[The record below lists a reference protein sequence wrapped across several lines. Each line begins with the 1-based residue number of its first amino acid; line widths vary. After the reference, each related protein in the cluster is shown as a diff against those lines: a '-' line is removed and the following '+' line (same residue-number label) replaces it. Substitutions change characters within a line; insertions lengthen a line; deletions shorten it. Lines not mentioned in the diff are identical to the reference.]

1 MINKLTKGAIIAIT
15 AVMLVFHFNS
25 VYAGIPVGTWRAHP
39 SYNNA
44 TFSLKAF
51 GKIMVLSDGAVY
63 FYDPSD
69 NSVYTIDKTGGL
81 SDTDIAAIG
90 YCKTENAVLIVY
102 SNGNLDILYSNET
115 IYNCTDL
122 KNNNIGNVQINEL
135 KIIDNLSYISTN
147 IGLVIFDVKRRE
159 IKNTYRFDSPVNSSV
174 LINDSIFCG
183 TDKGIYLGNTKDNLL
198 DISKWKMLKNI
209 KFIDL
214 FEFDRQLSGRSYDNK
229 VWTINKNKGGLSLI
243 TSNKANAISYL
254 NDNRLALIHDTI
266 VSIYSDFR
274 NNFNNYTNYNFKN
287 TINSIETDKD
297 IWWLSQGLEGL
308 CQYRL
313 TEENGLVVINQ
324 GIKPNSP
331 RRNLFHSVSWP
342 EPGRLLIVGGC
353 HDIIYT
359 SNTEYPGTVMIFEND
374 KWSYLEDD
382 LSTKTGLKYVN
393 LTEAAQD
400 PFDKNHI
407 FVGSTGQGLY
417 EFRDNKFYKL
427 HSWNNSALKS
437 IINDNEKN
445 KNNYVRISALQYDNK
460 GNLWMAN
467 NEIDTIIRVLEPD
480 GNWFS
485 LYYDEL
491 QGLPTLKQLRFDK
504 KGRIWIN
511 SSRYLPGL
519 FCIDTKNTL
528 KDNNDD
534 VVRFSSSY
542 FKNQDGITE
551 EIYDIYFYEYDLDG
565 HMWIGTD
572 KGIFV
577 LKNPD
582 TFITDADPVFERIKI
597 PRNDGT
603 DLADY
608 LLNGVSTTAIYIDQG
623 NRKWIGTSNYGVF
636 FISPDGTE
644 TLEHFT
650 VNNSPLPSNS
660 ILSITED
667 GQNGSVFFGTSLGLV
682 EYGGQA
688 RDPEESLSKS
698 NILVYPNPVKPDF
711 DGYVTI
717 TGLTSNSTIRITSNS
732 GKLVHQG
739 TSNGGSYSW
748 NLNDYN
754 GHPVPSGVYHAVI
767 TNSENNKS
775 ESASITVI
783 R

>member
-1 MINKLTKGAIIAIT
+1 MIKKLTRGIVTALIAIT
-15 AVMLVFHFNS
+15 VLLPFNK
-25 VYAGIPVGTWRAHP
+25 VKAGIPVGTWRAHP
-39 SYNNA
+39 AYNNA

-51 GKIMVLSDGAVY
+51 GKIMVLSEGAIY
-63 FYDPSD
+63 YYDPSD
-69 NSVYTIDKTGGL
+69 NSVYTIDKAGGL

-90 YCKTENAVLIVY
+90 FCKTENAVLIVY
-102 SNGNLDILYSNET
+102 SNGNIDILYSDET

-122 KNNNIGNVQINEL
+122 KNNNIGSVQINEL
-135 KIIDNLSYISTN
+135 RFIDNYAYISTN
-147 IGLVIFDVKRRE
+147 IGLIIFDVNRRE
-159 IKNTYRFDSPVNSSV
+159 IKNTYRFDSPVNSFV
-174 LINDSIFCG
+174 LINDSLFCG
-183 TDKGIYLGNTKDNLL
+183 TDKGIYLGKTDDNLL
-198 DISKWKMLKNI
+198 DFSKWKMFRNI

-214 FEFDRQLSGRSYDNK
+214 FEFNGYLSGRSYDNK
-229 VWTINKNKGGLSLI
+229 VWTINKKNGGLSLI
-243 TSNKANAISYL
+243 TTKVNAISYI
-254 NDNRLALIHDTI
+254 NDKQLALIHDTV
-266 VSIYSDFR
+266 VSIYSDYK
-274 NNFNNYTNYNFKN
+274 NYTDYSFKN
-287 TINSIETDKD
+287 TVNNLIIDKD
-297 IWWLSQGLEGL
+297 TWWLTQGIEGL
-308 CQYRL
+308 CQYKF
-313 TEENGLVVINQ
+313 TEENGLTVINQ

-331 RRNLFHSVSWP
+331 RRNLFHSLSWP

-353 HDIIYT
+353 HDIVYK
-359 SNTEYPGTVMIFEND
+359 SNTEYPGTLMIYEND

-382 LSTKTGLKYVN
+382 LSAKTGLKYVN

-445 KNNYVRISALQYDNK
+445 KNNYVRISALQFDSK

-467 NEIDTIIRVLEPD
+467 NEIDTIIRVLEPN

-491 QGLPTLKQLRFDK
+491 EGLPTFKQLRFDK
-504 KGRIWIN
+504 KGHIWLN
-511 SSRYLPGL
+511 SSRYLPGI
-519 FCIDTKNTL
+519 FCIDTKSTL
-528 KDNNDD
+528 KDNRDD
-534 VVRFSSSY
+534 IVRFSSSY
-542 FKNQDGITE
+542 FKNQDGTTE
-551 EIYDIYFYEYDLDG
+551 EIYEVYCYEFDLEG
-565 HMWIGTD
+565 QMWFGTD
-572 KGIFV
+572 KGIFI
-577 LKNPD
+577 LKDPDNFISNP
-582 TFITDADPVFERIKI
+582 DPVFERVKI
-597 PRNDGT
+597 PRNDGS

-608 LLNGVSTTAIYIDQG
+608 LLSGVPITAIYIDQG
-623 NRKWIGTSNYGVF
+623 NRKWIGTSNNGVF
-636 FISPDGTE
+636 FMSADGTE

-650 VNNSPLPSNS
+650 VSNSPLPSNN

-688 RDPEESLSKS
+688 RDPEETLSKS

-717 TGLTSNSTIRITSNS
+717 TGLTSESTIRITSNS
-732 GKLVHQG
+732 GKLINQG

-748 NLNDYN
+748 NLTDFN

>member
-1 MINKLTKGAIIAIT
+1 MIKKLTRGIVTALIAIT
-15 AVMLVFHFNS
+15 VLLPFNK
-25 VYAGIPVGTWRAHP
+25 VKAGIPVGTWRAHP
-39 SYNNA
+39 AYNNA

-51 GKIMVLSDGAVY
+51 GKIMVLSEGAIY
-63 FYDPSD
+63 YYDPSD
-69 NSVYTIDKTGGL
+69 NSVYTIDKVGGL

-90 YCKTENAVLIVY
+90 LCKTENAVLIVY
-102 SNGNLDILYSNET
+102 SNGNIDILYSDET

-122 KNNNIGNVQINEL
+122 KNNNIGSVQINEL
-135 KIIDNLSYISTN
+135 KFVDNFAYISTN

-159 IKNTYRFDSPVNSSV
+159 IKNTYRFDSPVNSFV
-174 LINDSIFCG
+174 VINDSLFCG
-183 TDKGIYLGNTKDNLL
+183 TDKGIYLGKTDDNLL
-198 DISKWKMLKNI
+198 DFSKWKMFRNI

-214 FEFDRQLSGRSYDNK
+214 FEFNGYLSGRSYDNK
-229 VWTINKNKGGLSLI
+229 VWTINKKNGGLALI
-243 TSNKANAISYL
+243 TTKVNAISYI
-254 NDNRLALIHDTI
+254 NDKQLALIHDTV
-266 VSIYSDFR
+266 VSIYSDYK
-274 NNFNNYTNYNFKN
+274 NYTDYSFKN
-287 TINSIETDKD
+287 TVNNLIIDKD
-297 IWWLSQGLEGL
+297 TWWLTQGIEGL
-308 CQYRL
+308 CQYKF
-313 TEENGLVVINQ
+313 TEENGLTVINQ

-331 RRNLFHSVSWP
+331 RRNLFHSLSWP

-353 HDIIYT
+353 HDIVYK
-359 SNTEYPGTVMIFEND
+359 SNTEYPGTLMIYEKD

-382 LSTKTGLKYVN
+382 LSAKTGLKYVN

-417 EFRDNKFYKL
+417 EFKDNKFYKL

-445 KNNYVRISALQYDNK
+445 KNNYVRISALQFDNK

-491 QGLPTLKQLRFDK
+491 EGLPTFKQLRFDK
-504 KGRIWIN
+504 KGRIWLN
-511 SSRYLPGL
+511 SSRYLPGI

-528 KDNNDD
+528 KDNRDD
-534 VVRFSSSY
+534 IVRFTGSY
-542 FKNQDGITE
+542 FKNQDGVTE
-551 EIYDIYFYEYDLDG
+551 EIYEVYFYEFDLEG
-565 HMWIGTD
+565 QMWIGTD

-577 LKNPD
+577 LKDPD
-582 TFITDADPVFERIKI
+582 NFISNTNPVFERIKI
-597 PRNDGT
+597 PRNDGS

-608 LLNGVSTTAIYIDQG
+608 LFSGVSTTAIYIDQG
-623 NRKWIGTSNYGVF
+623 NRKWIGTSDNGVF
-636 FISPDGTE
+636 FMSEDGTE
-644 TLEHFT
+644 TLAHFT
-650 VNNSPLPSNS
+650 ANNSPLPSNS

-688 RDPEESLSKS
+688 RDPEETLSKS

-717 TGLTSNSTIRITSNS
+717 TGLTSESTIRITSNS
-732 GKLVHQG
+732 GKLINQG

-748 NLNDYN
+748 NLTDFN

-767 TNSENNKS
+767 TNLENNKS

>member
-1 MINKLTKGAIIAIT
+1 MIKKLTRGIVTALIAIT
-15 AVMLVFHFNS
+15 VLLPFNK
-25 VYAGIPVGTWRAHP
+25 VKAGIPVGTWRAHP
-39 SYNNA
+39 AYNNA

-51 GKIMVLSDGAVY
+51 GKIMVLSEGAIY
-63 FYDPSD
+63 YYDPSD
-69 NSVYTIDKTGGL
+69 NSVYTIDKAGGL

-90 YCKTENAVLIVY
+90 FCKTENAVLIVY
-102 SNGNLDILYSNET
+102 SNGNIDILYSDET

-122 KNNNIGNVQINEL
+122 KNNNIGSVQINEL
-135 KIIDNLSYISTN
+135 RFIDNYAYISTN
-147 IGLVIFDVKRRE
+147 IGLIIFDVNRRE
-159 IKNTYRFDSPVNSSV
+159 IKNTYRFDSPVNSFV
-174 LINDSIFCG
+174 LINDSLFCG
-183 TDKGIYLGNTKDNLL
+183 TDKGIYLGKTDDNLL
-198 DISKWKMLKNI
+198 DFSKWKMFRNI

-214 FEFDRQLSGRSYDNK
+214 FEFNGYLSGRSYDNK
-229 VWTINKNKGGLSLI
+229 VWTINKKNGGLSLI
-243 TSNKANAISYL
+243 TTKVNAISYI
-254 NDNRLALIHDTI
+254 NDKQLALIHDTV
-266 VSIYSDFR
+266 VSIYSDYK
-274 NNFNNYTNYNFKN
+274 NYTDYSFKN
-287 TINSIETDKD
+287 TVNNLIIDKD
-297 IWWLSQGLEGL
+297 TWWLTQGIEGL
-308 CQYRL
+308 CQYKF
-313 TEENGLVVINQ
+313 TEENGLTVINQ

-331 RRNLFHSVSWP
+331 RRNLFHSLSWP

-353 HDIIYT
+353 HDIVYK
-359 SNTEYPGTVMIFEND
+359 SNTEYPGTLMIYEND

-382 LSTKTGLKYVN
+382 LSAKTGLKYVN

-445 KNNYVRISALQYDNK
+445 KNNYVRISALQFDSK

-467 NEIDTIIRVLEPD
+467 NEIDTIIRVLEPN

-491 QGLPTLKQLRFDK
+491 EGLPTFKQLRFDK
-504 KGRIWIN
+504 KGHIWLN
-511 SSRYLPGL
+511 SSRYLPGI
-519 FCIDTKNTL
+519 FCIDTKSTL
-528 KDNNDD
+528 KDNRDD
-534 VVRFSSSY
+534 IVRFSSSY
-542 FKNQDGITE
+542 FKNQDGTTE
-551 EIYDIYFYEYDLDG
+551 EIYEVYCYEFDLEG
-565 HMWIGTD
+565 QMWIGTD
-572 KGIFV
+572 KGIFI
-577 LKNPD
+577 LKDPDNFISNP
-582 TFITDADPVFERIKI
+582 DPVFERVKI
-597 PRNDGT
+597 PRNDGS

-608 LLNGVSTTAIYIDQG
+608 LLSGVPITAIYIDQG
-623 NRKWIGTSNYGVF
+623 NRKWIGTSNNGVF
-636 FISPDGTE
+636 FMSADGTE

-650 VNNSPLPSNS
+650 VSNSPLPSNN

-688 RDPEESLSKS
+688 RDPEETLSKS

-717 TGLTSNSTIRITSNS
+717 TGLTSESTIRITSNS
-732 GKLVHQG
+732 GKLINQG

-748 NLNDYN
+748 NLTDFN

>member
-1 MINKLTKGAIIAIT
+1 MIKKLTRGIVTALIAIT
-15 AVMLVFHFNS
+15 VLLPFNK
-25 VYAGIPVGTWRAHP
+25 VKAGIPVGTWRAHP
-39 SYNNA
+39 AYNNA

-51 GKIMVLSDGAVY
+51 GKIMVLSEGSIY
-63 FYDPSD
+63 YYDPSD
-69 NSVYTIDKTGGL
+69 NSVYTIDKVGGL

-90 YCKTENAVLIVY
+90 LCKTENAVLIVY
-102 SNGNLDILYSNET
+102 SNGNIDILYSDET

-122 KNNNIGNVQINEL
+122 KNNNIGSVQINEL
-135 KIIDNLSYISTN
+135 KFVDNFAYISTN

-159 IKNTYRFDSPVNSSV
+159 IKNTYRFDSPVNSFV
-174 LINDSIFCG
+174 VINDSLFCG
-183 TDKGIYLGNTKDNLL
+183 TDKGIYLGKTDDNLL
-198 DISKWKMLKNI
+198 DFSKWKMFRNI

-214 FEFDRQLSGRSYDNK
+214 FEFNGYLSGRSYDNK
-229 VWTINKNKGGLSLI
+229 VWTINKKNGGLALI
-243 TSNKANAISYL
+243 TTKVNAISYI
-254 NDNRLALIHDTI
+254 NDKQLALIHDTV
-266 VSIYSDFR
+266 VSIYSDYK
-274 NNFNNYTNYNFKN
+274 NYTDYSFKN
-287 TINSIETDKD
+287 TVNNLIIDKD
-297 IWWLSQGLEGL
+297 TWWLTQGIEGL
-308 CQYRL
+308 CQYKF
-313 TEENGLVVINQ
+313 TEENGLTVINQ

-331 RRNLFHSVSWP
+331 RRNLFHSLSWP

-353 HDIIYT
+353 HDIVYK
-359 SNTEYPGTVMIFEND
+359 SNTEYPGTLMIYEKD

-382 LSTKTGLKYVN
+382 LSAKTGLKYVN

-417 EFRDNKFYKL
+417 EFKDNKFYKL

-445 KNNYVRISALQYDNK
+445 KNNYVRISALQFDNK

-491 QGLPTLKQLRFDK
+491 EGLPTFKQLRFDK
-504 KGRIWIN
+504 KGRIWLN
-511 SSRYLPGL
+511 SSRYLPGI

-528 KDNNDD
+528 KDNRDD
-534 VVRFSSSY
+534 IVRFTGSY
-542 FKNQDGITE
+542 FKNQDGVTE
-551 EIYDIYFYEYDLDG
+551 EIYEVYFYEFDLEG
-565 HMWIGTD
+565 QMWIGTD

-577 LKNPD
+577 LKDPD
-582 TFITDADPVFERIKI
+582 NFISNTNPVFERIKI
-597 PRNDGT
+597 PRNDGS

-608 LLNGVSTTAIYIDQG
+608 LFSGVSTTAIYIDQG
-623 NRKWIGTSNYGVF
+623 NRKWIGTSDNGVF
-636 FISPDGTE
+636 FMSEDGTE
-644 TLEHFT
+644 TLAHFT
-650 VNNSPLPSNS
+650 ANNSPLPSNS

-688 RDPEESLSKS
+688 RDPEETLSKS

-717 TGLTSNSTIRITSNS
+717 TGLTSESTIRITSNS
-732 GKLVHQG
+732 GKLINQG

-748 NLNDYN
+748 NLTDFN

-767 TNSENNKS
+767 TNLENNKS